1 MISFY
6 KIFLYKGVTVVIFLF
21 PFFSALANT
30 TDSSKPAVEPVSVS
44 NILQIFLWLA
54 IVVSVIVFLTWM
66 IKKVSGINANLSGTI
81 KVVSGVHVGQ
91 REKIALVQ
99 VGEKQIL
106 VGITS
111 TAITKLHELE
121 KNVELPDTNS
131 TSTGTFA
138 EKLKLAISKG
148 KQDK

>member
-1 MISFY
+1 MISLY
-6 KIFLYKGVTVVIFLF
+6 KIVLNKGVTVAIFLF
-21 PFFSALANT
+21 PFFSAIANT
-30 TDSSKPAVEPVSVS
+30 TDGNTPAVESVSVS

-66 IKKVSGINANLSGTI
+66 IKKVSGINTNLSGTI

-106 VGITS
+106 VGITT

-121 KNVELPDTNS
+121 KNIELPVANT

-148 KQDK
+148 KQNK

>member
-111 TAITKLHELE
+111 TAITKLYELE
-121 KNVELPDTNS
+121 KNIELPDTNS